1 MRCNYD
7 FYQWKRRKNF
17 VSSDKPIIMQQN
29 KRKDEATRLIQASP
43 AKIYRAF
50 IDPVSVATWRPPA
63 SMRCEIFRFE
73 PWQGGTYRMAYR
85 YAEPTHAVKGKTDD
99 HTDILNGRFV
109 QLVRDHKIV
118 EAVRF
123 ESADPQF
130 SGEMILTTTLENT
143 GDGTLVHVVAEQV
156 PDGINPDDHIE
167 GIRQSLSNLE
177 QFVQPKESFIP
188 LQSAV

>member
-1 MRCNYD
+1 
-7 FYQWKRRKNF
+7 
-17 VSSDKPIIMQQN
+17 MQQN

-50 IDPVSVATWRPPA
+50 IDPVSVATWRPP
-63 SMRCEIFRFE
+63 STMRCEIFRFE

-85 YAEPTHAVKGKTDD
+85 YTEPTHAVKGKTNE
-99 HTDILNGRFV
+99 HTDIFTGRFV

-123 ESADPQF
+123 ESTDDRFA
-130 SGEMILTTTLENT
+130 GEMILTTTLEDT
-143 GDGTLVHVVAEQV
+143 GAGTLVHVVAEQV
-156 PDGINPDDHIE
+156 PDGISPTDHIQ
-167 GIRQSLSNLE
+167 GIQLSLANLE
-177 QFVQPKESFIP
+177 QFVQPRESFIP